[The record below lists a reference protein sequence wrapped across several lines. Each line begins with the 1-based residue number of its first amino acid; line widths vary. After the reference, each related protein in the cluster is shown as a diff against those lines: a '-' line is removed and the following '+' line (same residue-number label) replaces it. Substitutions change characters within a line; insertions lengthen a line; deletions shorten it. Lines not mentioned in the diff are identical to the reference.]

1 MSTNEQVT
9 PSVKPNPLPTYLVVT
24 YDMGLAV
31 DEADEADDVESA
43 LCVDCITLLLLLLGT
58 DVWIPLPPCE
68 PELGECGPDEMV
80 GLFFHGWKPLPT
92 AASAS
97 GGGDLLE
104 SLLHWAASM
113 ASGVPRRPGWSW
125 KD

>member
-1 MSTNEQVT
+1 
-9 PSVKPNPLPTYLVVT
+9 
-24 YDMGLAV
+24 MGLAV

-43 LCVDCITLLLLLLGT
+43 LCVDCITLLLLLLLGT
-58 DVWIPLPPCE
+58 DDVWIDPCE
-68 PELGECGPDEMV
+68 PALGECGPDETV

-97 GGGDLLE
+97 GGGDLLD

-125 KD
+125 KERGREKRGHFSDLKKLQI